1 MAKKIKKLIEK
12 RKTLF
17 DFASFFLDGFLPED
31 HPILLNP
38 KKRQRLRI
46 YIGLSFFISLLIFL
60 FFWILFNLQININL
74 VLSYSII
81 VIVFLVFNYITR
93 FEYFEFFLFLVIF
106 LGIGI
111 NVYIA
116 IYSKVFPP
124 INYASFLLTIV
135 VLHYVYNRWI
145 SLLYNIAIILVLLT
159 LVLTTNSL
167 KLDIEVV
174 HLRLRYFYDYVFTSL
189 ITWFVLEVYEHFR
202 EELELKLVHIN
213 ESRKKDLELAGEI
226 QKQFYP
232 VLPKNDYYYFDYLT
246 LPYDEVSGDYL
257 DVIQKENYFYVILGD
272 VTGHGLQSAML
283 TMQINTLLNYLII
296 EKKQDDIP
304 AIFMELNNHY
314 YKIIN
319 KLNIKNYASLIL
331 IKIDLNG
338 KVFITGSLNH
348 IFYYDSEKSKIEFI
362 NYVSP
367 LLGLKYISSREEL
380 KIIELQLK
388 PGDSLF
394 FCTDGLIE
402 IFLKNQNLLDR
413 SEFIRILNN
422 FFNEKKQSQ
431 KEIKLNEFPSFL
443 RKYISSF
450 SFQDDVSAIL
460 IQYKQPANH

>member
-1 MAKKIKKLIEK
+1 MTKKIKKFIEK

-17 DFASFFLDGFLPED
+17 DFASFFLDGFLPSD

-60 FFWILFNLQININL
+60 LFGILINLQINLHL
-74 VLSYSII
+74 VLFYCVTVLAFLI
-81 VIVFLVFNYITR
+81 VNYITR
-93 FEYFEFFLFLVIF
+93 FKNFEFFLFIVIF

-116 IYSKVFPP
+116 IYSNVFPP
-124 INYASFLLTIV
+124 INYASFLLTII

-145 SLLYNIAIILVLLT
+145 SLFYNIVIILVLLT
-159 LVLTTNSL
+159 LVLTTNIL
-167 KLDIEVV
+167 KIDIEIIQ
-174 HLRLRYFYDYVFTSL
+174 LRLRYFYDYVFTSL
-189 ITWFVLEVYEHFR
+189 IMWFVLEVYEHFR

-213 ESRKKDLELAGEI
+213 ESREKDLELAREI

-232 VLPKNDYYYFDYLT
+232 ILPKNDYYYFDYLT
-246 LPYDEVSGDYL
+246 LPYDKVSGDYL
-257 DVIQKENYFYVILGD
+257 DVIQKENCFYLALGD

-296 EKKQDDIP
+296 EKDQEDIS

-338 KVFITGSLNH
+338 KVIITGSLNH

-388 PGDSLF
+388 PSDSLF

-422 FFNEKKQSQ
+422 FFNERKQSQ

-443 RKYISSF
+443 RQYISSF

-460 IQYKQPANH
+460 IQYKKPVNH